1 MLPRQVLPFP
11 QCYKDVALLPRQYFL
26 SPLSHRTPLIVL
38 SPTYEGCHNSLGDA
52 PFTTHNF
59 QLSCLFKSRPAITT
73 GAFRFSQQLHE
84 VWAAFFYG
92 NTGIVLPTGGGGQTD
107 LIPSPWARSATT
119 DAPAPCSLFVCL
131 PVSSYLSSTHSMLMV
146 GTSTV
151 FRHFLVQTFNFA
163 QWHLNY
169 MCHAAV
175 TS

>member
-1 MLPRQVLPFP
+1 MRVAITAWATLRSQLTTSSCHVYSSHVLPSPQVL
-11 QCYKDVALLPRQYFL
+11 
-26 SPLSHRTPLIVL
+26 
-38 SPTYEGCHNSLGDA
+38 
-52 PFTTHNF
+52 
-59 QLSCLFKSRPAITT
+59 SC
-73 GAFRFSQQLHE
+73 FSQQLHE

-131 PVSSYLSSTHSMLMV
+131 PVSSYLSSTHSMFMV